1 MAFDTFDEGINYG
14 GVRSK
19 NEIRTLICYLFAS
32 INKPLEKS
40 TVIESIQ
47 KRGLANYFETSSC
60 FDDLVAHNNLKMSD
74 NSINYFELTDNGKMV
89 ANQLESTLPVSVKE
103 KAYTCAIE
111 LLEQK
116 RIEKE
121 NLVKITKTDKGYN
134 VNLRISG
141 GDVDLVSLD
150 IYAPDK
156 EQAKLIKKNFH
167 KNPELLYKII
177 IATLTKDKDVIKECL
192 DELKA

>member
-1 MAFDTFDEGINYG
+1 
-14 GVRSK
+14 
-19 NEIRTLICYLFAS
+19 
-32 INKPLEKS
+32 
-40 TVIESIQ
+40 
-47 KRGLANYFETSSC
+47 
-60 FDDLVAHNNLKMSD
+60 MSE
-74 NSINYFELTDNGKMV
+74 NSINSFELTDNGKMV

-121 NLVKITKTDKGYN
+121 NLVKITKTNKGYN